1 MFLLSIVVLDEA
13 VSREMVMSF
22 ALIWAGVLVMIVNAI
37 LQTKKTKVDSKN

>member
-1 MFLLSIVVLDEA
+1 MFLLSIVVLDES

-37 LQTKKTKVDSKN
+37 LLSKKTKVDSKN